1 MTEKQKLILQGEF
14 VFKILYLISVLIS
27 FNGYFAGS
35 EWISCFNYALVAFGG
50 LLLLLRAV
58 HFKSYIKTPCIF
70 LLIAFV
76 LSMGISSLLNARYG
90 FIQNLQSIAWTTLQF
105 GLLYAT
111 DKERDIKEYKKQLK
125 AMLAVLCGYVFLA
138 NLVSLGMFV
147 FNYGVFGQYSP
158 NGNIIGFVWGRL
170 WGVYSDPNN
179 GSVLAAASVIISIC
193 AYVYYKKRAIRVFL
207 IFNIILDY
215 MYILFSDSRTG
226 MLTVFLGIA
235 VVLYLLIVKSEK
247 IKFKGLLKN
256 TACVLIAVTVSFSA
270 LAVTKAFEKGYN
282 SIATYIN
289 TNQSSD
295 KSDLPI
301 MTGRDTAD
309 TESDIT
315 NRRFDLWKSG
325 IEIWETSPIY
335 GVSQRNILPYAKEN
349 LPNTYLVNNDLS
361 SFDSTHNLFLD
372 VLASQGI
379 IGIAII
385 LLFFGCIAVM
395 IIKRLSTD
403 RNFAASLSEPFNAA
417 IIGLLCVFS
426 CTSMLVLD
434 VLYLNSAETV
444 LFWCALGYLACLL
457 QRK

>member
-1 MTEKQKLILQGEF
+1 MMEKQKLILQGEF

-35 EWISCFNYALVAFGG
+35 EWISFFNYALVAFGG

-58 HFKSYIKTPCIF
+58 HFKSYIKTPCLF

-76 LSMGISSLLNARYG
+76 LSMCISSALNARYG
-90 FIQNLQSIAWTTLQF
+90 FIQNLQSVTWTTLQF

-111 DKERDIKEYKKQLK
+111 DKERNIKEYKKQLK

-158 NGNIIGFVWGRL
+158 SGNIIGFVWGRL

-179 GSVLAAASVIISIC
+179 GSVLATASVIISIC
-193 AYVYYKKRAIRVFL
+193 AYKYYNKKAIRVFL

-215 MYILFSDSRTG
+215 MYILASDSRTG
-226 MLTVFLGIA
+226 MLTAFLGIA
-235 VVLYLLIVKSEK
+235 LVLYLLIVKSEK
-247 IKFKGLLKN
+247 IKLKGLLKN
-256 TACVLIAVTVSFSA
+256 TACVLVAVIVSFSA

-282 SIATYIN
+282 SIAIYIN

-301 MTGRDTAD
+301 MTGRDSAD

-335 GVSQRNILPYAKEN
+335 GVSQRNILPYTKEN
-349 LPNTYLVNNDLS
+349 LPDTYLVNNDLG

-395 IIKRLSTD
+395 FIKRLSTD

-444 LFWCALGYLACLL
+444 LFWCTLGYLACLL